1 MNFFGMFDSASIP
14 QIDANQLRA
23 RMQKEKLMILDVREV
38 FEHQMEKIQG
48 SKLIPLGELP
58 ERFDELEKFKKNEIV
73 VYCRS
78 GSRSMSA
85 CRFLQKQG
93 FNVINLNGGILRW

>member
-1 MNFFGMFDSASIP
+1 MSLFGLFDSSNIP
-14 QIDANQLRA
+14 HVDAEQLRL
-23 RMQKEKLMILDVREV
+23 RMKKEKPILLDVREV
-38 FEHQMEKIQG
+38 FEHQSENIPG

-58 ERFDELEKFKKNEIV
+58 GRISELEKFREKEII

-85 CRFLQKQG
+85 CKFLQKQG
-93 FNVINLNGGILRW
+93 FNVTNLSGGMNRW

>member
-1 MNFFGMFDSASIP
+1 MSLFGLFNSQPVSQIEADHLRDRMN
-14 QIDANQLRA
+14 
-23 RMQKEKLMILDVREV
+23 KEKLLILDVREP
-38 FEHQMEKIQG
+38 FEHQSEKIPG
-48 SKLIPLGELP
+48 SKLIPLGQLHD
-58 ERFDELEKFKKNEIV
+58 RISELEKHKDKEII

-93 FNVINLNGGILRW
+93 YKVTNLSGGILQW